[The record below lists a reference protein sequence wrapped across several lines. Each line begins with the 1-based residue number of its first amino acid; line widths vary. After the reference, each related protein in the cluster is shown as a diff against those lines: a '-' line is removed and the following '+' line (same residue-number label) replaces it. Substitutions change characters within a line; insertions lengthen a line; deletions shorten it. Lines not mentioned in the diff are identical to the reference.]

1 MADTGLLCAMCSGDV
16 QYQIVN
22 GNYGI
27 NEGSIMENMF
37 AQQLKSNGFNLYYFD
52 KQKVG
57 EVDFIVEQHAELVPV
72 EIKSGKDYKS
82 HRALN
87 NLLAVDEYK
96 LKESLVFCVGNIEA
110 EGKVVYLPLYMIM
123 FFKKENM
130 LNKIVFKNISEGL

>member
-1 MADTGLLCAMCSGDV
+1 MADTGLLCAMCSDDV

-22 GNYGI
+22 GNYSI

-57 EVDFIVEQHAELVPV
+57 EVDFIVEQYAELVPV

-96 LKESLVFCVGNIEA
+96 LKES
-110 EGKVVYLPLYMIM
+110 
-123 FFKKENM
+123 
-130 LNKIVFKNISEGL
+130 IVKRICWTRLCLTMWLIICKYANGVRFRHLL